1 MSSNAEN
8 NREVRVTGTGEQPG
22 AIWRAD
28 SESYLQLL
36 ASPLVSRSPSPV
48 QEDTEEVPDTE
59 LSEDEAMEA
68 THEEPVDYVSLSS
81 ESEEDDGGETV
92 TPVVSS
98 EEDEGGRSAK
108 ARMAY
113 RSVRRATQGHGRIRL
128 GEAMPSKDPR
138 EMREFADAR
147 IATLRRFERMVVER
161 KAAAAK
167 AAWEKRLS
175 EWQEEEEALWPPPP
189 PPAQSQPPTQQQP
202 QPPTP
207 EPQHPGMPQPPTP
220 QPQPPLPPTPP
231 PAQPQPPPPPRT
243 PTPPPAPPTPP
254 PPRTPTPPPQD
265 EEGPRCE
272 RQQSWEVDQA
282 HVAQTLRTIG
292 LGGRRWHQQTV
303 TWTWPAPPE
312 DTPEARVWEEVGAVG
327 WRPVEKRARDP
338 QVRARVEVG
347 DAGENPEKGPWV
359 WPAPPPPKLARQES
373 CPEARQPPQRPCLG
387 RQQSL
392 CGKPW
397 KELERAEWPPRV
409 VEEAEAQAGR
419 SHKDRWAKLFVL
431 DGQRFRLKVRR
442 GRDIQVYVPE

>member
-1 MSSNAEN
+1 MSSNAQN

-36 ASPLVSRSPSPV
+36 ASPLLSRSPSPV
-48 QEDTEEVPDTE
+48 QEDTEEVPDAE

-68 THEEPVDYVSLSS
+68 IHEEPVDYVSLSS

-113 RSVRRATQGHGRIRL
+113 RSVRRATQGHARIRL

-175 EWQEEEEALWPPPP
+175 EWQEEEEALWVPHSPSSLPPRQPPRPPTPPPPSQPSPPPP
-189 PPAQSQPPTQQQP
+189 PPPTQQQQE

-220 QPQPPLPPTPP
+220 QPPLPP
-231 PAQPQPPPPPRT
+231 PAHTTDAAAAAAHADAATPRT
-243 PTPPPAPPTPP
+243 PVRAAAVLGSGPGARRADAAHNRPGRPPVAPANGDLDMA
-254 PPRTPTPPPQD
+254 RTAGGHAG
-265 EEGPRCE
+265 GPR
-272 RQQSWEVDQA
+272 V
-282 HVAQTLRTIG
+282 G
-292 LGGRRWHQQTV
+292 GGGRGRM
-303 TWTWPAPPE
+303 E
-312 DTPEARVWEEVGAVG
+312 
-327 WRPVEKRARDP
+327 PVEKRARDP

-373 CPEARQPPQRPCLG
+373 CPEARQPPQRPCLR
-387 RQQSL
+387 RQQAL

-442 GRDIQVYVPE
+442 GGDIQVYVPQ

>member
-1 MSSNAEN
+1 MMSNAQN

-28 SESYLQLL
+28 VESYLQLL
-36 ASPLVSRSPSPV
+36 ASPLVSRSSSPI

-59 LSEDEAMEA
+59 LSEDEAMAEG
-68 THEEPVDYVSLSS
+68 PVDYVSLSS

-98 EEDEGGRSAK
+98 EEDEGGRSAR
-108 ARMAY
+108 ARMTY
-113 RSVRRATQGHGRIRL
+113 RSPQ
-128 GEAMPSKDPR
+128 
-138 EMREFADAR
+138 
-147 IATLRRFERMVVER
+147 
-161 KAAAAK
+161 
-167 AAWEKRLS
+167 
-175 EWQEEEEALWPPPP
+175 PPLP
-189 PPAQSQPPTQQQP
+189 PPAQLQPPPTQQQQEQP

-207 EPQHPGMPQPPTP
+207 GPKHREMPQPPTP
-220 QPQPPLPPTPP
+220 QPQ
-231 PAQPQPPPPPRT
+231 
-243 PTPPPAPPTPP
+243 PPPAPPTPP
-254 PPRTPTPPPQD
+254 PPRTPTPTPQD

-312 DTPEARVWEEVGAVG
+312 DTPEARVWEED
-327 WRPVEKRARDP
+327 E
-338 QVRARVEVG
+338 
-347 DAGENPEKGPWV
+347 DAEENPEKGPWV

-373 CPEARQPPQRPCLG
+373 CPEARQPPQRPCLR

-392 CGKPW
+392 CEKPW
-397 KELERAEWPPRV
+397 RELERAEWPPKV

-431 DGQRFRLKVRR
+431 DGQRFRLKARGPANRR
-442 GRDIQVYVPE
+442 EAAEGAETEKEASRALEDQGQPPGAWRGVHLRSLPKGLQGARVQGRQPWSLKGHHVMSEELKRREDE